1 MLEEN
6 DKNKERLRAQREK
19 DRMDDLRAQDDY
31 TRMLD
36 KQEND
41 RQNEMKNREAR
52 AQDFMNKMAD
62 NVLQKMA
69 DRQKFEEDMLAK
81 YHNERDLRQRQLEE
95 KRAERLRQEQ
105 EKMRYFL
112 AQQMEEKQRRENDEK
127 SNIDMQAR
135 MWATDKENYE
145 EEEKRLKNRISKI
158 NRDNQE
164 YLRKQM
170 ADKQAQEKY
179 NRGSMNPDDF
189 LINKPLL
196 REINTKLKNS
206 VYDGQSQTQSQQQ

>member
-69 DRQKFEEDMLAK
+69 DR
-81 YHNERDLRQRQLEE
+81 
-95 KRAERLRQEQ
+95 
-105 EKMRYFL
+105 
-112 AQQMEEKQRRENDEK
+112 
-127 SNIDMQAR
+127 
-135 MWATDKENYE
+135 
-145 EEEKRLKNRISKI
+145 
-158 NRDNQE
+158 
-164 YLRKQM
+164 
-170 ADKQAQEKY
+170 
-179 NRGSMNPDDF
+179 
-189 LINKPLL
+189 
-196 REINTKLKNS
+196 
-206 VYDGQSQTQSQQQ
+206 